1 MTPLE
6 IIRRAVN
13 GLVAEGRDHEP
24 GCYCGTAD
32 DGETACCWVREARAY
47 LTRKGEPS
55 S

>member
-13 GLVAEGRDHEP
+13 ENEADGTNHED

-32 DGETACCWVREARAY
+32 DGETACCWMREARAY
-47 LTRKGEPS
+47 LARHGVTS
-55 S
+55 